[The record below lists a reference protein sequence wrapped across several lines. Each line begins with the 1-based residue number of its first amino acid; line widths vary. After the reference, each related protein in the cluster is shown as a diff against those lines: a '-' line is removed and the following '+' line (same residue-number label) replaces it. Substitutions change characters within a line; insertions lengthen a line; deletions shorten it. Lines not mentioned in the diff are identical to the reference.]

1 MKQPPIAED
10 DKELCSLFSN
20 VPRMG
25 KVGWDCKRAAVLVEQ
40 VQMRILIIED
50 DAPLAKVL
58 KHAFEREGHSVEVA
72 YDGDVGVRMVNRS
85 ECDLLLLDLT
95 LPKVDGFEVLKQAVE
110 GHREMRVLVLSGRS
124 RIEDRVRA
132 LDEGAD
138 DFLLKPFSLMELS
151 ARVRAILRRSGTN
164 EKTTLQIGD
173 LVLDRLHGTVR
184 RAHREIE
191 LTPKEFSLLEL
202 LASNAGKAVSRLCI
216 LREVWKTHS
225 DKPSNIVDVYINYIR
240 KPFTPDQVKEHV
252 MPLLEGRV

>member
-1 MKQPPIAED
+1 
-10 DKELCSLFSN
+10 
-20 VPRMG
+20 
-25 KVGWDCKRAAVLVEQ
+25 
-40 VQMRILIIED
+40 MRILIIED
-50 DAPLAKVL
+50 DAPLTKVL

-72 YDGDVGVRMVNRS
+72 YDGDLGVRMANRS
-85 ECDLLLLDLT
+85 EWDLLLLDLT

-184 RAHREIE
+184 RTNREIE

-216 LREVWKTHS
+216 LREVWKTQS
-225 DKPSNIVDVYINYIR
+225 DKPSNIVDVYINYLRKKIDGQELCKLVHTIR
-240 KPFTPDQVKEHV
+240 GVGYSLGERTVST
-252 MPLLEGRV
+252 GRQSGVQTNASVVREMESERAPGVHSA

>member
-1 MKQPPIAED
+1 
-10 DKELCSLFSN
+10 
-20 VPRMG
+20 
-25 KVGWDCKRAAVLVEQ
+25 
-40 VQMRILIIED
+40 MRILIIED
-50 DAPLAKVL
+50 DAPLTNVL
-58 KHAFEREGHSVEVA
+58 KHAFEREGHSVEVG
-72 YDGDVGVRMVNRS
+72 YDGEVGVRMVNRS
-85 ECDLLLLDLT
+85 EWDLLLLDLT

-164 EKTTLQIGD
+164 EKTILQIGD

-184 RAHREIE
+184 RANRDIE

-202 LASNAGKAVSRLCI
+202 LASNTGKAVSRLCI
-216 LREVWKTHS
+216 LREVWKIQS
-225 DKPSNIVDVYINYIR
+225 NKPSNIVDVYINYLRKKIDEQEMRKLVHTIR
-240 KPFTPDQVKEHV
+240 GVGYSLGERPDSEPRQ
-252 MPLLEGRV
+252 LRVLNTASVVREMGSERARGVHSA